1 MITELHIKTN
11 IFSSYSNES
20 EEINPG
26 RFGKQL
32 AEYIEKT
39 LNTGGIQIADIYPTD
54 SSYELRIDEFKFK
67 LYIQTGNID
76 GETDEFLISIEP
88 KKKFVRKLF
97 KKIPTEEL
105 INKVYNIIRL
115 AISDNKEIEIIE
127 S

>member
-1 MITELHIKTN
+1 
-11 IFSSYSNES
+11 
-20 EEINPG
+20 
-26 RFGKQL
+26 
-32 AEYIEKT
+32 
-39 LNTGGIQIADIYPTD
+39 YPTD